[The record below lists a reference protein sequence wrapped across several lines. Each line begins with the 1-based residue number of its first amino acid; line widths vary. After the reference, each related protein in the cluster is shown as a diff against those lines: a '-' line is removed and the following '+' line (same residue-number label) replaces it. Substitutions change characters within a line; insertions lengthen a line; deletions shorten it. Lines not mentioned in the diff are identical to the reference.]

1 MKYYLCTRKRTLF
14 IKNTTIMK
22 KFFTAIVALM
32 LAAPSFAQ
40 YSSGG
45 FELDKDN
52 LYYGVRIGMTA
63 ANLGGDADTDSKIG
77 MTLAGVVGLRVS
89 STTPVFLES
98 GLYYTERGAK
108 DIGYSNLEIPILIKY
123 GIKATEDIAILPF
136 VGPYFARACWGKT
149 KIAEAGGKSVKV
161 GTFDED
167 KWTGLKRANMGFKLG
182 CGAEYNKLYLEIGYQ
197 IGVTNISKVDDLT
210 IRSNAFFANFGVN
223 F

>member
-1 MKYYLCTRKRTLF
+1 
-14 IKNTTIMK
+14 MK

-45 FELDKDN
+45 FQLDSQN
-52 LYYGVRIGMTA
+52 IYYGIRLGMTA
-63 ANLGGDADTDSKIG
+63 ASLSGDSEAKGLESGAKVG

-89 STTPVFLES
+89 DTTPLFLES

-108 DIGYSNLEIPILIKY
+108 NVGYTNIEVPLLIKY
-123 GIKATEDIAILPF
+123 GVKATEDIAVLPF
-136 VGPYFARACWGKT
+136 FGPYFSRAFWGKT
-149 KIAEAGGKSVKV
+149 KQNVLNGETVTNAVEKV

-167 KWTGLKRANMGFKLG
+167 KAHTGGLNRLNMGFKVG
-182 CGAEYNKLYLEIGYQ
+182 CAAEYNKLYLEIGYQ
-197 IGVTNISKVDDLT
+197 IGVSNIAKDDTKT
-210 IRSNAFFANFGVN
+210 IHSNAFFANFGVN